1 MKKKTISR
9 WLLLALSVLTG
20 TTFVASCSSDDGI
33 DLGDLDKT
41 IGVGGD
47 GFSLP
52 AGSAK
57 DTHLGDVLDI
67 DDSDVI
73 DTLANGDYY
82 FSKADTIDPT
92 KVKVKQ
98 VQFNTSSGEQKQDLP
113 VTLFPMMASDGPS
126 TYYYFGDPTGAT
138 ELDDFK
144 NASKIKPLQV
154 KEIDFSGEGNDN
166 IVQIESAVID
176 GTITL
181 TLHVEKLKGK
191 VNYIDQIKLLLPKHL
206 KLKPSQDYTYDTTSD
221 ADHNILTL
229 SRISSASA
237 KMLSLRLAQLDH
249 ILTTEPSSDAEK
261 AKGYIVFNA
270 AGLKMHTTIQM
281 LMVLKRGDIVD
292 SAIPTAA
299 VADYHVDT
307 DIDMGT
313 GFSVTHAEGRF
324 SPDINIDPKETSIGD
339 VPDFLEDENVSILLY
354 NPQIRV
360 NISNN
365 IDVKGLLDATLVG
378 SYFDEKTNKTT
389 YKTLKLTESELIVM
403 NPAPNGTPVKS
414 PVVICRYPGNEA
426 GVKYLT
432 IRDNDPLRST
442 PISGRTDSVKVYDLA
457 AILER
462 IPQDLKILLDANAD
476 QTYLGK
482 IDLYAEGH
490 EAATDRGA
498 GYQIETDY
506 EFSAPL
512 ALEAGSSIVYNDS
525 IDGWNEDIKDN
536 KIDFYNDAYL
546 TVEATV
552 ENNTLF
558 DQLVIMKPQAIGV
571 GRDAQGNAI
580 EISDAQVDLLDEK
593 GNVVP
598 KATGLTI
605 YKTGGNKTLRLKVSG
620 SLENLDGV
628 KFEVQAKV
636 TSSNSKPL
644 NTKDDISIEKIT
656 IKLNGRITIDL
667 DK

>member
-1 MKKKTISR
+1 MKKKTISG

-92 KVKVKQ
+92 RVKVKEIAL
-98 VQFNTSSGEQKQDLP
+98 GKQTANPQNLVVP
-113 VTLFPMMASDGPS
+113 FTPEIIS
-126 TYYYFGDPTGAT
+126 
-138 ELDDFK
+138 FK
-144 NASKIKPLQV
+144 NIDQEFKIPA
-154 KEIDFSGEGNDN
+154 DN
-166 IVQIESAVID
+166 P
-176 GTITL
+176 GTITSFRFFDDPTKPGYQDHHQIISLKEADIEGQVKL
-181 TLHVEKLKGK
+181 TIGVSVLKPYISKITLRIFLPSFFGVDESKLSAGANIVDESKSDD
-191 VNYIDQIKLLLPKHL
+191 YFILEIKDISTNSDYNLNLLLNRL
-206 KLKPSQDYTYDTTSD
+206 QGFVTQKPVGAENYLLVNSEDLEMEGLIKMQMVINTKNLTEG
-221 ADHNILTL
+221 ADVAAPTV
-229 SRISSASA
+229 
-237 KMLSLRLAQLDH
+237 
-249 ILTTEPSSDAEK
+249 
-261 AKGYIVFNA
+261 IVNN
-270 AGLKMHTTIQM
+270 
-281 LMVLKRGDIVD
+281 VD
-292 SAIPTAA
+292 LGEEIT
-299 VADYHVDT
+299 
-307 DIDMGT
+307 
-313 GFSVTHAEGRF
+313 VTHAEGIF
-324 SPDINIDPKETSIGD
+324 DPDIDIEPKETTIGD

-360 NISNN
+360 NVNNN
-365 IDVKGLLDATLVG
+365 IDVKGLLDATLVASYVDDETG
-378 SYFDEKTNKTT
+378 SKT
-389 YKTLKLTESELIVM
+389 YKTLKLTDVQPIVM
-403 NPAPNGTPVKS
+403 NPAPNGTEVKS
-414 PVVICRYPGNEA
+414 SIIICRVAGNEA
-426 GVKYLT
+426 GVQYIVK
-432 IRDNDPLRST
+432 RDPDPLRT
-442 PISGRTDSVKVYDLA
+442 APISGRTDSLEVFDLA
-457 AILER
+457 AVLER
-462 IPQDLKILLDANAD
+462 IPKDLKILLDANAD
-476 QTYLGK
+476 QTYVGK
-482 IDLYAEGH
+482 FDLYEEGH
-490 EAATDRGA
+490 EAETDHGA
-498 GYQIETDY
+498 GYKIEPDY

-605 YKTGGNKTLRLKVSG
+605 YKTGGNKTLRLRVSG